1 MPLAFCG
8 QCRCSFFTSPC
19 SARLYIIGVIIQASM
34 PKPASLFQNEKARR
48 NGETQTRRR
57 AIVSATIDSVVL
69 RVGNGW
75 RQEKKAKVARS
86 ASPPAA
92 SPPRPSHVTPSQDAS
107 REEPPL
113 THPPKTEKDV
123 ERVDHTAKPTER
135 RISPQRRDS
144 YSTVVG
150 SCSTDQE
157 KATENATNVF
167 GSGPIQFCETHH
179 L

>member
-1 MPLAFCG
+1 MSLSKHPCQSQRHCFRTKKQGEMAKPKQGDVLSSR
-8 QCRCSFFTSPC
+8 QRSIPSFF
-19 SARLYIIGVIIQASM
+19 AL
-34 PKPASLFQNEKARR
+34 
-48 NGETQTRRR
+48 
-57 AIVSATIDSVVL
+57 AT
-69 RVGNGW
+69 VGA
-75 RQEKKAKVARS
+75 KKKQAKVARS